1 MSFAAGLDRR
11 KPWHKRGLWL
21 GATSILATRV
31 RLRHWNLVDTGS
43 VPGGSAA
50 AAAVSPAPDERHLRA
65 RAADGRFNDLG
76 SPDMGRAGTL
86 FGRNMPLQRCFPAGD
101 ASVPRDLLEPNP
113 RAISEQ
119 LLAREGG
126 FMPVPFLNLLAA
138 AWLQFMIHDWMGH
151 DNEKD
156 QPIEFAVP
164 PGSDWGEPT
173 MSVRRTRRDP
183 ARSAGPPV
191 YGNVCTHW
199 WDGSQ
204 LYGNSAERERELR
217 SGVDGK
223 LRLDDGGLLPLERKA
238 HGEVDLT
245 GVNENWWVGLSV
257 MHTLFAREHNRIC
270 EMLKN
275 TPRARREGWDDD
287 RLFDQARLVNAALL
301 AKIHTVEW
309 TPAILPHRTTA
320 YGLKGNWWGL
330 FGKRGSRLFRHVTRW
345 DLLRGIPG
353 SHADHHAAPYAITD
367 DFTAVYR
374 MHALLPDS
382 ITFRDSGDDRELR
395 RLGFL
400 EATEQGVRPLVRELG
415 FDNAVYSL
423 GREHPG
429 MLALGNFPDSLRNFT
444 RPNGN
449 RIDLAAVDILR
460 DRERGVPRYNE
471 FREFLGLPRV
481 RSFEDLL
488 GAPKPGDA
496 VARARYDKY
505 LPRLKQLYGDDIDR
519 VDLLIGLYAEPLID
533 GFGFSETAFFLFIL
547 MASRRLKSDRFLTD
561 DYRPE
566 VYTPEGIRW
575 IEDTTML
582 DVLRRNVPALAPA
595 LAGLDNAFNPWNVPA
610 AH

>member
-1 MSFAAGLDRR
+1 MAVWVTWPALTKLGTLGIFAGLLTLSMEREALLKNNLFDVDDYPRANKDITCDAR
-11 KPWHKRGLWL
+11 SKTVRTEDG
-21 GATSILATRV
+21 TCNILSNPAE
-31 RLRHWNLVDTGS
+31 GS
-43 VPGGSAA
+43 VY
-50 AAAVSPAPDERHLRA
+50 RR
-65 RAADGRFNDLG
+65 
-76 SPDMGRAGTL
+76 
-86 FGRNMPLQRCFPAGD
+86 FGRNVDPTITYGETTADTLLKPNPREVSNILLARDTFKPATSLNFIAGAWIQFMVHDWVSHGPNAVDDPIQVPLPAGD
-101 ASVPRDLLEPNP
+101 ALGSGSLSVQRTQADPSRTAAE
-113 RAISEQ
+113 AI
-119 LLAREGG
+119 
-126 FMPVPFLNLLAA
+126 
-138 AWLQFMIHDWMGH
+138 
-151 DNEKD
+151 K
-156 QPIEFAVP
+156 P
-164 PGSDWGEPT
+164 PT
-173 MSVRRTRRDP
+173 
-183 ARSAGPPV
+183 
-191 YGNVCTHW
+191 YQNHNTHW

-217 SGVDGK
+217 SGVDGE

-287 RLFDQARLVNAALL
+287 RLFDQARLVNAALM

-395 RLGFL
+395 RLAFL

-481 RSFEDLL
+481 RSFEELL

-595 LAGLDNAFNPWNVPA
+595 LAGLDNAFNPWNVAA